1 MLNLSLVTRFKT
13 NSYAL
18 KVNITLRNRCFNVSK
33 VVYLIYIMLN
43 PIIMKKLV
51 LLFAFL
57 ITVVSF
63 AQQKRDLKLNK
74 DTNLI
79 EVVYYHDN
87 GVVSQTGFY
96 TTDGKLQGE
105 WLSFDTAGKKTVS
118 GNYDNGKKVGKWFYY
133 TNETIKEVD
142 YSNNVIASLKES
154 EIQ

>member
-1 MLNLSLVTRFKT
+1 
-13 NSYAL
+13 
-18 KVNITLRNRCFNVSK
+18 
-33 VVYLIYIMLN
+33 
-43 PIIMKKLV
+43 MKKLV
-51 LLFAFL
+51 LFFAFL
-57 ITVVSF
+57 ITVSSF
-63 AQQKRDLKLNK
+63 GQQKRDLKLNK

-105 WLSFDTAGKKTVS
+105 WLSFSAEGKKTVS

-133 TNETIKEVD
+133 IDETVKEVD
-142 YSNNVIASLKES
+142 YKDNVISSLKES

>member
-1 MLNLSLVTRFKT
+1 MLRKCCFKVT
-13 NSYAL
+13 NSL
-18 KVNITLRNRCFNVSK
+18 
-33 VVYLIYIMLN
+33 YLIYN
-43 PIIMKKLV
+43 VKTPIIMKKFILF
-51 LLFAFL
+51 FAFL

-63 AQQKRDLKLNK
+63 GQQKRDLKLNK

-87 GVVSQTGFY
+87 DVVSQTGTY

-105 WLSFDTAGKKTVS
+105 WLSFDTAGKKIVS
-118 GNYDNGKKVGKWFYY
+118 GNYENGKKVGKWFYY

-142 YSNNVIASLKES
+142 YSNNAIASLKES